1 MEVILASGVLGLG
14 YLLKGKGE
22 RHEEGGK
29 IAENRIPSTNNM
41 YDSNYSKL
49 VQNRVEERASNTYLD
64 SKRPIETNV
73 IPQNF
78 MKNITNSHNEPNIN
92 VPGDIRDEGKP
103 QKQGHLSSLT
113 GTVIED
119 FTHNNMVPFFGD
131 SARQNVYEYANQSI
145 LENHTGNMNYS
156 IQKKEQAPLFNPERN
171 VGNVNGADNYDEA
184 LKERYFVSKFRRN
197 ETPIER
203 VNVGPGLNAGY
214 NAEPKGGFHQ
224 FEVNNIIK
232 PKTVDDL
239 RVLTNQKETFKG
251 RVVGG
256 KALNDKRE
264 LAAQVFKHRPDT
276 TFEHG
281 PSRYFTTTGAH
292 KREKKRATVVLSDTN
307 RQKLNKTE
315 LGAASRPH
323 GGSKITQ
330 RAKYQRSKSNIY
342 EGSGPRNA
350 HAPEQ
355 WTDGEF
361 GDYGREGIEMYP
373 NERDITGVRTHVS
386 NIASVFKELA
396 LPIQD
401 VFRTTK
407 KENTEHHRSIGN
419 FGVQGPSKITVYDPT
434 DIARI
439 TGRNTLDAVDT
450 TANLKGPNR
459 LTVYDP
465 NDVARTTM
473 KETNVDNNRL
483 GNVSIAHIENG
494 GYIIESSVAD
504 APHTNRQFTSDHF
517 YSGGAGSV
525 NSKNK
530 SYKNYESMRT
540 NEMREKTLEGRA
552 PTTSN
557 VSLNT
562 GSENV
567 NININRNNL
576 ELGRTPNMSGKRV
589 IGTNIT
595 TKESYGEQ
603 TSTRPNYDCDN
614 KKISDRINPMM
625 VDAFRNN
632 PYTQSLDSV
641 SPF

>member
-1 MEVILASGVLGLG
+1 MEVVLASGVLGLG
-14 YLLKGKGE
+14 YLLKSKGT
-22 RHEEGGK
+22 RHGENNSTDE
-29 IAENRIPSTNNM
+29 IAENRIPSTNNI

-49 VQNRVEERASNTYLD
+49 VQNRVEERANNVFQD

-78 MKNITNSHNEPNIN
+78 MKNIVNTHSEPQIN
-92 VPGDIRDEGKP
+92 VPGNIRIEGKD
-103 QKQGHLSSLT
+103 KGHKSLLT

-131 SARQNVYEYANQSI
+131 SVRQNVYEYANQSI
-145 LENHTGNMNYS
+145 LESHTGNMNYS

-171 VGNVNGADNYDEA
+171 VGNVNGAAAYDDK
-184 LKERYFVSKFRRN
+184 LKERYLISKFRRN
-197 ETPIER
+197 ETPIEK
-203 VNVGPGLNAGY
+203 VQVGPGINAGY
-214 NAEPKGGFHQ
+214 NATPKGGFHQ
-224 FEVNNIIK
+224 LEVNNVIR
-232 PKTVDDL
+232 PKTIDEL
-239 RVLTNQKETFKG
+239 RVLSNPKETFKG

-281 PSRYFTTTGAH
+281 PSRYFTTTGAY
-292 KREKKRATVVLSDTN
+292 KKGKKRAAVVLNQTN
-307 RQKLNKTE
+307 RQHLYTTE
-315 LGAASRPH
+315 LGAAGPEA
-323 GGSKITQ
+323 GSKITQ

-355 WTDGEF
+355 WSNEEF
-361 GDYGREGIEMYP
+361 GDYGRDGIEIYP

-386 NIASVFKELA
+386 NIASVFKEIA

-401 VFRTTK
+401 MFRKTK

-434 DIARI
+434 DIARV

-450 TANLKGPNR
+450 AVNPKGPNR

-473 KETNVDNNRL
+473 KETNIDNNRL
-483 GNVSIAHIENG
+483 GNVSISHIEKG
-494 GYIIESSVAD
+494 GYIIESAVVEARN
-504 APHTNRQFTSDHF
+504 TNRQFTSDHY
-517 YSGGAGSV
+517 YSGAAGST
-525 NSKNK
+525 NPKKK
-530 SYKNYESMRT
+530 SYDNYENMRT
-540 NEMREKTLEGRA
+540 SSSREDTLKGRA
-552 PTTSN
+552 PTNSN
-557 VSLNT
+557 VSLTT
-562 GSENV
+562 GSENI
-567 NININRNNL
+567 NLNINRDNL
-576 ELGRTPNMSGKRV
+576 DIPRVPNMSGSHV
-589 IGTNIT
+589 LGTRIT
-595 TKESYGEQ
+595 DVNNYGIQ
-603 TSTRPNYDCDN
+603 TNNKLNYDCEN
-614 KKISDRINPMM
+614 EKISNRINPSV

-632 PYTQSLDSV
+632 PYTQSLEST